1 MYEKLKSL
9 IVQILKVEATQPH
22 PPAGYDP
29 HESIRFWERMERSG
43 SAQPPEFLSTHPS
56 HGHRIQQLQAW
67 MPQAM
72 EEYAKARP
80 N

>member
-1 MYEKLKSL
+1 
-9 IVQILKVEATQPH
+9 
-22 PPAGYDP
+22 
-29 HESIRFWERMERSG
+29 MERSA

-72 EEYAKARP
+72 EEYAKAGKK
-80 N
+80 